1 MRMRFDSLVG
11 FCLAV
16 LIGFVL
22 ASSLEAQDK
31 AAKAQKAE
39 PKLSNIQGSVQMVAN
54 DVSTITVLVGS
65 VARKVVYNAATKFVY
80 GHSDKNKPGALGQ
93 VKQGYYISCAGT
105 FDDKVQLMAKECVYR
120 EEK

>member
-1 MRMRFDSLVG
+1 MRMRFASLVG

-31 AAKAQKAE
+31 AAKV
-39 PKLSNIQGSVQMVAN
+39 SNIQGSVQMVAN

>member
-1 MRMRFDSLVG
+1 MRMRFASLVG
-11 FCLAV
+11 FSVAV

-65 VARKVVYNAATKFVY
+65 VARKVVSETAMPLTGAA
-80 GHSDKNKPGALGQ
+80 P
-93 VKQGYYISCAGT
+93 
-105 FDDKVQLMAKECVYR
+105 
-120 EEK
+120 